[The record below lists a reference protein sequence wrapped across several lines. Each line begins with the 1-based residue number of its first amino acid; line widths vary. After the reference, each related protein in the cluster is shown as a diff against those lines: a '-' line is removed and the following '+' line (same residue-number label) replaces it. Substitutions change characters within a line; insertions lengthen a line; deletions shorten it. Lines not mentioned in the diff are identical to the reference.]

1 MEGLY
6 CEREDPQDHHQYNT
20 WDMLQSPIIWL
31 ILDEFYFFSNI
42 TKEYRAAP
50 DKKENNKT
58 FLCWR
63 KKDYP
68 YI

>member
-6 CEREDPQDHHQYNT
+6 CELKDPQDHHQYNT

-42 TKEYRAAP
+42 TEDYTELRQTK
-50 DKKENNKT
+50 
-58 FLCWR
+58 R
-63 KKDYP
+63 KIIKHFSVGG
-68 YI
+68 